1 MNRLFKMVVATTLIG
16 ISMSANAI
24 DRQSLKQYAA
34 SLKGLKKEELKS
46 ALHTLMDKKTVLKYG
61 SGNKGTWWGFW
72 YTDRDPQTKECYNR
86 YSDKKFY
93 FVEHNGAAIAGMN
106 IEHSFPKSWWGGTQN
121 NAYCDLYNL
130 YPSDSKANSD
140 KSNFPMGVVVNVTKP
155 AGEGYDKVGTGYADG
170 QLIKMWEPGN
180 HFKGEFARSYL
191 YMATTYQH
199 LKWVKTGLQSLENNS
214 WPTLREWAYK
224 LYLKWSK
231 QDRVDQQEIDR
242 NNAAAK
248 IQNNRN
254 LFIDYPNLAEY
265 VWGDSV
271 DVAFNPDLS
280 ITTASDDARYT
291 GAIVTPTNPSE
302 EPGTPG
308 GGEDDQVTPKES
320 KTFVKATAVP
330 AVNTQFLLVVKVGE
344 NLFAGQTVQGKKGY
358 GYLNGSVVTT
368 KKEVVF
374 TSDEN
379 LFFTLEQAA
388 GGYYI
393 KDASGRYFYQD
404 GTHKNFNVVNS
415 TDKAT
420 IWTVT
425 PNADGTFVITS
436 SDGHVVQYS
445 TQYKSFGAYKPA
457 SSGNLSPMLYV
468 YDATAGIS
476 TLNVVKS
483 DDKNVY
489 NLQGARMPKDAQLAP
504 GIYIRGGKKF
514 VVR

>member
-1 MNRLFKMVVATTLIG
+1 MRLT
-16 ISMSANAI
+16 
-24 DRQSLKQYAA
+24 
-34 SLKGLKKEELKS
+34 
-46 ALHTLMDKKTVLKYG
+46 
-61 SGNKGTWWGFW
+61 
-72 YTDRDPQTKECYNR
+72 
-86 YSDKKFY
+86 
-93 FVEHNGAAIAGMN
+93 AGQRLG
-106 IEHSFPKSWWGGTQN
+106 K
-121 NAYCDLYNL
+121 
-130 YPSDSKANSD
+130 
-140 KSNFPMGVVVNVTKP
+140 
-155 AGEGYDKVGTGYADG
+155 
-170 QLIKMWEPGN
+170 
-180 HFKGEFARSYL
+180 
-191 YMATTYQH
+191 
-199 LKWVKTGLQSLENNS
+199 
-214 WPTLREWAYK
+214 WAYK

-308 GGEDDQVTPKES
+308 GGEDDQVTPKEN

-368 KKEVVF
+368 KKEIVF

-393 KDASGRYFYQD
+393 KDAAGRYFYQY

-420 IWTVT
+420 IWTVA

-483 DDKNVY
+483 DDENVY
-489 NLQGARMPKDAQLAP
+489 NLQGARMPKSVQLAP

>member
-1 MNRLFKMVVATTLIG
+1 MNRLFKMVIATTLIG

-34 SLKGLKKEELKS
+34 SLKGLKKEQLKN
-46 ALHTLMDKKTVLKYG
+46 ALHTLMDKKDVLKYG
-61 SGNKGTWWGFW
+61 SGNKRTWWGFW
-72 YTDRDPQTKECYNR
+72 YTDRDPKNNECYNR
-86 YSDKKFY
+86 YSDKKFN

-106 IEHSFPKSWWGGTQN
+106 IEHSFPKSWWGKIENQ
-121 NAYCDLYNL
+121 AWCDLYNL
-130 YPSDSKANSD
+130 YPSDAKANSD
-140 KSNFPMGVVVNVTKP
+140 KSNYPMGVVVNVTKP
-155 AGEGYDKVGTGYADG
+155 AGEGYDKVGTGYANG
-170 QLIKMWEPGN
+170 QLVKMWEPGN
-180 HFKGEFARSYL
+180 RFKGEFARSYL

-199 LKWVKTGLQSLENNS
+199 LTWVKTGLQSLENNS

-291 GAIVTPTNPSE
+291 GAVVPPSDPSE
-302 EPGTPG
+302 DPSNPG
-308 GGEDDQVTPKES
+308 GGEGGQVTPQNA

-330 AVNTQFLLVVKVGE
+330 AVNNQFLFVVKVGE
-344 NLFAGQTVQGKKGY
+344 NLFAGQTVQGKKSY

-368 KKEVVF
+368 KKEIIF
-374 TSDEN
+374 TSDED

-393 KDASGRYFYQD
+393 KDAKGRYFYQD

-420 IWTVT
+420 IWTIT
-425 PNADGTFVITS
+425 PNTDGTFVITS

-457 SSGNLSPMLYV
+457 NTSNLSPMLYV
-468 YDATAGIS
+468 YDPTAGIS
-476 TLNVVKS
+476 TTNVVKS
-483 DDKNVY
+483 DDNAVY
-489 NLQGARMPKDAQLAP
+489 NLQGVRMPKDAQLAP

>member
-34 SLKGLKKEELKS
+34 SLKGLKKEQLKN
-46 ALHTLMDKKTVLKYG
+46 ALHTLMDKKAVLKYG
-61 SGNKGTWWGFW
+61 SGNNGTWWGFW
-72 YTDRDPQTKECYNR
+72 YTDRDPKNNECYNR

-93 FVEHNGAAIAGMN
+93 FVDHSGVAIADMN
-106 IEHSFPKSWWGGTQN
+106 IEHSFPKSWWGKEKN
-121 NAYCDLYNL
+121 DAWCDLYNL
-130 YPSDSKANSD
+130 YPSDAKANSD
-140 KSNFPMGVVVNVTKP
+140 KSNYPMGVVVKVTKP

-180 HFKGEFARSYL
+180 RFKGEFARSYL

-199 LKWVKTGLQSLENNS
+199 LKWVNVGLQSLENNS

-308 GGEDDQVTPKES
+308 GGEDDQVTPKEN

-344 NLFAGQTVQGKKGY
+344 NLFAGQTVQGKKSY

-368 KKEVVF
+368 KKEIIF

-393 KDASGRYFYQD
+393 KDTKGRYFYQD
-404 GTHKNFNVVNS
+404 GKYKNFNVVNS

>member
-1 MNRLFKMVVATTLIG
+1 
-16 ISMSANAI
+16 MSANAI

-34 SLKGLKKEELKS
+34 SLKGLKKEQLKN
-46 ALHTLMDKKTVLKYG
+46 ALHTLMDKKAVLKYG
-61 SGNKGTWWGFW
+61 SGNNGTWWGFW
-72 YTDRDPQTKECYNR
+72 YTDRDPKNNECYNR

-93 FVEHNGAAIAGMN
+93 FVDHSGVAIADMN
-106 IEHSFPKSWWGGTQN
+106 IEHSFPKSWWGKEKN
-121 NAYCDLYNL
+121 DAWCDLYNL
-130 YPSDSKANSD
+130 YPSDAKANSD
-140 KSNFPMGVVVNVTKP
+140 KSNYPMGVVVKVTKP
-155 AGEGYDKVGTGYADG
+155 TGEGYDKVGTGYADG

-308 GGEDDQVTPKES
+308 G
-320 KTFVKATAVP
+320 
-330 AVNTQFLLVVKVGE
+330 
-344 NLFAGQTVQGKKGY
+344 
-358 GYLNGSVVTT
+358 
-368 KKEVVF
+368 
-374 TSDEN
+374 
-379 LFFTLEQAA
+379 
-388 GGYYI
+388 
-393 KDASGRYFYQD
+393 
-404 GTHKNFNVVNS
+404 
-415 TDKAT
+415 
-420 IWTVT
+420 
-425 PNADGTFVITS
+425 
-436 SDGHVVQYS
+436 
-445 TQYKSFGAYKPA
+445 
-457 SSGNLSPMLYV
+457 
-468 YDATAGIS
+468 
-476 TLNVVKS
+476 
-483 DDKNVY
+483 
-489 NLQGARMPKDAQLAP
+489 
-504 GIYIRGGKKF
+504 
-514 VVR
+514 